1 MCVRGGYLEEDLIRD
16 PVGLRRYVDS
26 STHAATQNL
35 MPSTSSNRYY
45 TLCSHVETREAHIG
59 SHHFF
64 IVKYAYNFL
73 IESISLSSLPSRQ
86 KGNAIS

>member
-26 STHAATQNL
+26 GTHAATQNL
-35 MPSTSSNRYY
+35 MPSTSSNSYY
-45 TLCSHVETREAHIG
+45 TLHLHVESREAHIG

-64 IVKYAYNFL
+64 TVK
-73 IESISLSSLPSRQ
+73 
-86 KGNAIS
+86 

>member
-1 MCVRGGYLEEDLIRD
+1 MCVRGGYLEEDLIQD
-16 PVGLRRYVDS
+16 PVGLCRYVDS
-26 STHAATQNL
+26 GTHAATQNL

-64 IVKYAYNFL
+64 TVK
-73 IESISLSSLPSRQ
+73 
-86 KGNAIS
+86 

>member
-1 MCVRGGYLEEDLIRD
+1 MGVRGGYLEEDLIRD

-26 STHAATQNL
+26 GTHAATQNL

-45 TLCSHVETREAHIG
+45 TLRSHVETREAHIG

-64 IVKYAYNFL
+64 TIK
-73 IESISLSSLPSRQ
+73 
-86 KGNAIS
+86 